1 MSNFMNG
8 VFPILS
14 TPFDS
19 NDNIIFSDVESEV
32 EYAID
37 SGVSGVA
44 IALASE
50 VYKLTDS
57 ERDELL
63 KRVVN
68 YSNNKIKVCMNTTA
82 ESTKLCIEY
91 SKKAQDFG
99 ADAVMIAPPSF
110 GGVDSSEI
118 KKYFINVAEKIE
130 IPIFMQ
136 DVFDTPISPELAVEL
151 SQSNKNLS
159 YLKVEVPP
167 TLPRF
172 NRLKNIAGSKLPI
185 PFGGAGGLFMIEEMR
200 RGSKGTMPV
209 CAIPEMFVKTFNLW
223 NEGKES
229 EAEEYFHKYIPLIR
243 TLGQGLGI
251 WNWLPKYIL
260 KRKGIFTEAYAREP
274 SLKPD
279 RNQIYELDRII
290 ERLET

>member
-1 MSNFMNG
+1 MSNFMSG

>member
-1 MSNFMNG
+1 MSDFMSG

-50 VYKLTDS
+50 IYKLTDL

>member
-1 MSNFMNG
+1 MSG

-50 VYKLTDS
+50 IYKLTDL

>member
-1 MSNFMNG
+1 MSNFMSG

-14 TPFDS
+14 TPFDAK
-19 NDNIIFSDVESEV
+19 DNIIFNDVDSEV
-32 EYAID
+32 EYAIN

-57 ERDELL
+57 ERDEFL
-63 KRVVN
+63 KRVVDCAKN
-68 YSNNKIKVCMNTTA
+68 RIKVCMNTTA
-82 ESTKLCIEY
+82 ESTKICIEY
-91 SKKAQDFG
+91 SKKAQDLG

-110 GGVDSSEI
+110 GGVDTNEI
-118 KKYFINVAEKIE
+118 KKYFINVAESIE

-136 DVFDTPISPELAVEL
+136 DVFETPISPELALDL
-151 SQSNKNLS
+151 SQANKNLA

-172 NRLKNIAGSKLPI
+172 NKLKKISNGAFPI
-185 PFGGAGGLFMIEEMR
+185 PFGGVGGLFMIEEMR

-209 CAIPEMFVKTFNLW
+209 CAIPEMFVKVFNLW

-229 EAEEYFHKYIPLIR
+229 EAEEYFHKHIPLIR

-279 RNQIYELDRII
+279 QNQIYELDRMI

>member
-1 MSNFMNG
+1 MSNFMSG

-279 RNQIYELDRII
+279 QNQIYELDRII

>member
-1 MSNFMNG
+1 MSNFMSG

-50 VYKLTDS
+50 VYKLTNS

-110 GGVDSSEI
+110 GGVDSNEI

-223 NEGKES
+223 NEGKAFWKKWE
-229 EAEEYFHKYIPLIR
+229 I
-243 TLGQGLGI
+243 
-251 WNWLPKYIL
+251 
-260 KRKGIFTEAYAREP
+260 
-274 SLKPD
+274 
-279 RNQIYELDRII
+279 
-290 ERLET
+290 

>member
-1 MSNFMNG
+1 MSNFMSG

-279 RNQIYELDRII
+279 LNQIYELDRII

>member
-1 MSNFMNG
+1 MSNLMSG

-19 NDNIIFSDVESEV
+19 KDNIVFNDVEAEV

-57 ERDELL
+57 ERNEYLN
-63 KRVVN
+63 KVVN
-68 YSNNKIKVCMNTTA
+68 CANKRIKVCMNTTA
-82 ESTKLCIEY
+82 ESTKVSIEY
-91 SKKAQDFG
+91 SKKAQELG

-110 GGVDSSEI
+110 GGVDSSEV
-118 KKYFINVAEKIE
+118 KKYFINVAENIE

-136 DVFDTPISPELAVEL
+136 DVPDAPISPELAVEL
-151 SQSNKNLS
+151 SQSNKNLA

-172 NRLKNIAGSKLPI
+172 NKLKNISDGELPV

-209 CAIPEMFVKTFNLW
+209 AAIPEIFVKTFNLW
-223 NEGKES
+223 EEGKEV
-229 EAEEYFHKYIPLIR
+229 EAEKYFHKHIPLIR

-260 KRKGIFTEAYAREP
+260 KKKGIFSEALAREP

-279 RNQIYELDRII
+279 MDQIYELDRLM
-290 ERLET
+290 EGLED

>member
-1 MSNFMNG
+1 
-8 VFPILS
+8 
-14 TPFDS
+14 
-19 NDNIIFSDVESEV
+19 
-32 EYAID
+32 
-37 SGVSGVA
+37 
-44 IALASE
+44 
-50 VYKLTDS
+50 
-57 ERDELL
+57 
-63 KRVVN
+63 
-68 YSNNKIKVCMNTTA
+68 
-82 ESTKLCIEY
+82 
-91 SKKAQDFG
+91 
-99 ADAVMIAPPSF
+99 
-110 GGVDSSEI
+110 
-118 KKYFINVAEKIE
+118 
-130 IPIFMQ
+130 MQ

>member
-1 MSNFMNG
+1 MSNFMSG

-14 TPFDS
+14 TTFDS

-50 VYKLTDS
+50 VYKLTNS

-110 GGVDSSEI
+110 GGVDSNEI

-260 KRKGIFTEAYAREP
+260 KRKGVFTEAYAREP

-279 RNQIYELDRII
+279 RNQIYELDRMI

>member
-1 MSNFMNG
+1 MKG

-19 NDNIIFSDVESEV
+19 KDNIIYEDIHAEV
-32 EYAID
+32 EYAIE
-37 SGVSGVA
+37 SGVNGVA

-50 VYKLTDS
+50 VYKLTDQ
-57 ERDELL
+57 ERNEFL
-63 KRVVN
+63 KKVVEFAD
-68 YSNNKIKVCMNTTA
+68 KRIKVCMNTTA

-91 SKKAQDFG
+91 SKKAEELG

-118 KKYFINVAEKIE
+118 KKYFIKTADQIN

-136 DVFDTPISPELAVEL
+136 DVFDTPIPPEMAVEL
-151 SQSNKNLS
+151 SKSNENLK
-159 YLKVEVPP
+159 YLKVEVAP

-172 NRLKNIAGSKLPI
+172 NKLKEISNDGFPI
-185 PFGGAGGLFMIEEMR
+185 PFGGMGGIFMIEEMR
-200 RGSKGTMPV
+200 RGSVGTMPV
-209 CAIPEMFVKTFNLW
+209 CAFPKIFVKAYNLW
-223 NEGKES
+223 VEGKHHK
-229 EAEEYFHKYIPLIR
+229 AEEYFHKYVPLIR

-260 KRKGIFTEAYAREP
+260 KKKGIFSNSIAREP

-279 RNQIYELDRII
+279 NEQIYELDRMFD
-290 ERLET
+290 RLDL

>member
-1 MSNFMNG
+1 MSNFMSG

-19 NDNIIFSDVESEV
+19 NDNIIFNDVQSEV

-37 SGVSGVA
+37 SGVSGIA

-50 VYKLTDS
+50 IYKLTDS
-57 ERDELL
+57 ERDDLL
-63 KRVVN
+63 KKVVN
-68 YSNNKIKVCMNTTA
+68 YSNNRIKVCMNTSA
-82 ESTKLCIEY
+82 ESTKICIEY

-99 ADAVMIAPPSF
+99 ADAVMIAPPAF
-110 GGVDSSEI
+110 GGIDSSEI
-118 KKYFINVAEKIE
+118 KKYFINVAESIE

-136 DVFDTPISPELAVEL
+136 DVFDTPISPELAFEL
-151 SQSNKNLS
+151 SQANENLA

-172 NRLKNIAGSKLPI
+172 NKLKKIANGKFPI

-200 RGSKGTMPV
+200 RGSQGTMPV
-209 CAIPEMFVKTFNLW
+209 CAIPEMFVKVFNLW
-223 NEGKES
+223 IEGKES
-229 EAEEYFHKYIPLIR
+229 QAEEYFHNYIPLIR

-260 KRKGIFTEAYAREP
+260 KKKGIFSEVYAREP

-279 RNQIYELDRII
+279 QDQIYELDRMM
-290 ERLET
+290 ERLED

>member
-1 MSNFMNG
+1 MSG

-50 VYKLTDS
+50 VYKLTNS

-110 GGVDSSEI
+110 GGVDSNEI

-260 KRKGIFTEAYAREP
+260 KRKGVFTEAYAREP

-279 RNQIYELDRII
+279 RNQIYELDRMI

>member
-1 MSNFMNG
+1 MSKIMRG

-14 TPFDS
+14 TPFDL
-19 NDNIIFSDVESEV
+19 NDNIIFEDVEAEV
-32 EYAID
+32 EYAIN

-50 VYKLTDS
+50 VYKLTNS

-63 KRVVN
+63 SNVVS
-68 YSNNKIKVCMNTTA
+68 YSNQRIKVCMNTTA
-82 ESTKLCIEY
+82 ESTKMCIEY
-91 SKKAQDFG
+91 SKKAQDCG
-99 ADAVMIAPPSF
+99 ADAVMVAPPSF
-110 GGVDSSEI
+110 GGVDVNEI
-118 KKYFINVAEKIE
+118 KKYFIRVAQAID

-151 SQSNKNLS
+151 SQNHENLA

-172 NRLKNIAGSKLPI
+172 NKVNEINKERSLV
-185 PFGGAGGLFMIEEMR
+185 PFGGVGGLFMIEELR
-200 RGSKGTMPV
+200 RGSQGTMPV
-209 CAIPEMFVKTFNLW
+209 CAFPEIFVKAFNLW
-223 NEGKES
+223 DKGEEL
-229 EAEEYFHKYIPLIR
+229 EAEEYFYKYIPLIR
-243 TLGQGLGI
+243 NLGQGLGI

-260 KRKGIFTEAYAREP
+260 KRKKVFSEVYAREP

-279 RNQIYELDRII
+279 NQQIEELH
-290 ERLET
+290 RLMDILEL

>member
-1 MSNFMNG
+1 MSKFMSG

-19 NDNIIFSDVESEV
+19 KDNIIFDDLESEV
-32 EYAID
+32 EYAIN

-50 VYKLTDS
+50 VYKLTNS
-57 ERDELL
+57 ERDEMLA
-63 KRVVN
+63 KVVS
-68 YSNNKIKVCMNTTA
+68 YSNGRIKVCMNTTA
-82 ESTKLCIEY
+82 ESTKMCIEY
-91 SKKAQDFG
+91 SKKAQDLG
-99 ADAVMIAPPSF
+99 ADALMIAPPSF
-110 GGVDSSEI
+110 GGVDANEI
-118 KKYFINVAEKIE
+118 KKYFINVAEE
-130 IPIFMQ
+130 VNIPIFMQ
-136 DVFDTPISPELAVEL
+136 DVFETPISPELAVEL
-151 SQSNKNLS
+151 SKSNKNLS

-172 NRLKNIAGSKLPI
+172 NKLKKIANGNFPI
-185 PFGGAGGLFMIEEMR
+185 PFGGAGGLFMVEEMR

-209 CAIPEMFVKTFNLW
+209 CAIPEMFVEVFNLW
-223 NEGKES
+223 SEGKEF
-229 EAEEYFHKYIPLIR
+229 EAEEYFHKYLPLIR

-260 KRKGIFTEAYAREP
+260 KRKGIFNEVYAREP

-279 RNQIYELDRII
+279 ENQIYELERIM
-290 ERLET
+290 EKLEI

>member
-1 MSNFMNG
+1 MKG

-19 NDNIIFSDVESEV
+19 KDNIIYEDVHSEV
-32 EYAID
+32 EYAIE
-37 SGVSGVA
+37 SGVNGIA

-50 VYKLTDS
+50 IYKLTGQ
-57 ERDELL
+57 ERNELL
-63 KRVVN
+63 RRVVDFAG
-68 YSNNKIKVCMNTTA
+68 KRIKVCMNTTA

-91 SKKAQDFG
+91 SRKAEELG

-110 GGVDSSEI
+110 NGVDANEI
-118 KKYFINVAEKIE
+118 KKYFLNTASKIN

-136 DVFDTPISPELAVEL
+136 DVFDTPISPEMAVDL
-151 SQSNKNLS
+151 SSKHENLK
-159 YLKVEVPP
+159 YLKVEVAP

-172 NRLKNIAGSKLPI
+172 NKLSEISKQGKPI
-185 PFGGAGGLFMIEEMR
+185 PFGGMGGIFMIEEMR
-200 RGSKGTMPV
+200 RGSVGTMPV
-209 CAIPEMFVKTFNLW
+209 CAVPEMFVKAYNLW
-223 NEGKES
+223 IQGKHN
-229 EAEEYFHKYIPLIR
+229 EAEEYFHKYVPLIR

-260 KRKGIFTEAYAREP
+260 KKKGIFSNAIAREP

-279 RNQIYELDRII
+279 KEQIYELDRMFD
-290 ERLET
+290 RLDL